1 MEVMYMLIAFSL
13 LIASGF
19 LLAFMW
25 AVRNG
30 QYDDRYTPSVR
41 MLMDDIRP
49 GKRTV
54 RDGKG
59 DRAAD
64 HNHSGSGPGRETPGN
79 PNMQIRAGTV
89 VPEPET
95 GGPDMPANRV
105 ADPGRTARKSIH
117 LKNDQQNKIKHTE

>member
-1 MEVMYMLIAFSL
+1 MEVMYLLIAFSL

-25 AVRNG
+25 AVRSG

-49 GKRTV
+49 GKRTAG
-54 RDGKG
+54 DGKG
-59 DRAAD
+59 EWTAD
-64 HNHSGSGPGRETPGN
+64 HHNSGSGPGREAPGN
-79 PNMQIRAGTV
+79 PNMQARGSTL
-89 VPEPET
+89 PEPET
-95 GGPDMPANRV
+95 GSPDIPTERDNDR
-105 ADPGRTARKSIH
+105 GRTARKSIH